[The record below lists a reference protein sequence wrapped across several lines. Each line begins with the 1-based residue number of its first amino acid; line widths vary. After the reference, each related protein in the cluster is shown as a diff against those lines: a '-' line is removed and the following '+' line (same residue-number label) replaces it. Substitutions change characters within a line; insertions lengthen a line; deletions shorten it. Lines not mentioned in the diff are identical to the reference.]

1 MRPANAVAFSLLNGP
16 PNLPTGLLLEP
27 TIKASGLPANCHRLR
42 KFLIKIPNDWLNI
55 SKNKL
60 WKLSSI
66 KQTFGR
72 IPQKK
77 SS

>member
-16 PNLPTGLLLEP
+16 PNLPTGLRLEP

-42 KFLIKIPNDWLNI
+42 KFLVKTPNNRLNI
-55 SKNKL
+55 SKNML
-60 WKLSSI
+60 QKLSFI

-72 IPQKK
+72 ILH
-77 SS
+77 